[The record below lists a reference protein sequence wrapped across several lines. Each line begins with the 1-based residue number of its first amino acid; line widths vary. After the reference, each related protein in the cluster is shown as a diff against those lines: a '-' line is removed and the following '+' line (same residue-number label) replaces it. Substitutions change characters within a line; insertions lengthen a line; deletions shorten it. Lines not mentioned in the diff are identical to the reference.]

1 MAFGFQGIVVSDWGA
16 SNDHVEG
23 VRCGSNLEMPGNS
36 GTTAK
41 ELVRAVR
48 AGKLDEKILDQRI
61 DEILT
66 VMLPV
71 HKRVEQRKKSFD
83 VEAHHK
89 LARHAAAESI
99 VLLKNEDHILP
110 LSSQKKIAVIGE
122 FAEKARY
129 QGAGSSLVNPTKVEN
144 SLDLAGK
151 YFSGKI
157 TYEPG
162 YHRNQETDQKLVE
175 KAKKQQWK
183 QMWYCCLL
191 DLMRQVSLRGWIVS
205 T

>member
-1 MAFGFQGIVVSDWGA
+1 M
-16 SNDHVEG
+16 
-23 VRCGSNLEMPGNS
+23 
-36 GTTAK
+36 
-41 ELVRAVR
+41 
-48 AGKLDEKILDQRI
+48 
-61 DEILT
+61 
-66 VMLPV
+66 
-71 HKRVEQRKKSFD
+71 
-83 VEAHHK
+83 EAHHK

-175 KAKKQQWK
+175 KAKKAAVEADVV
-183 QMWYCCLL
+183 LL
-191 DLMRQVSLRGWIVS
+191 FVGLDEASESEGMDRVHMKMFL
-205 T
+205 

>member
-1 MAFGFQGIVVSDWGA
+1 M
-16 SNDHVEG
+16 
-23 VRCGSNLEMPGNS
+23 
-36 GTTAK
+36 
-41 ELVRAVR
+41 R
-48 AGKLDEKILDQRI
+48 AGKLDEKVLDQRI

-83 VEAHHK
+83 VAAHHK

-151 YFSGKI
+151 YFPENNI
-157 TYEPG
+157 
-162 YHRNQETDQKLVE
+162 
-175 KAKKQQWK
+175 
-183 QMWYCCLL
+183 
-191 DLMRQVSLRGWIVS
+191 
-205 T
+205 